1 MLKEERMIKRLKSRR
16 NRIIGIIACTFL
28 VVLMS
33 ACLGF
38 FVHRR
43 KKLDSLITPEQVS
56 TMASFENP
64 KKELPELF
72 CRFHVLAEKKAEIMD
87 YMMYYAAL
95 TGLIIVMIITLV
107 ADITNRHLLVSMWDR
122 IETLQ
127 QEIKELKQ
135 INLNGQ

>member
-33 ACLGF
+33 ACLGYIIYQ
-38 FVHRR
+38 R
-43 KKLDSLITPEQVS
+43 KEFDSLITPEQVS

-64 KKELPELF
+64 KEELPELF
-72 CRFHVLAEKKAEIMD
+72 CRFHELAERKAEIMD
-87 YMMYYAAL
+87 YMMYFSVFM
-95 TGLIIVMIITLV
+95 GLFIAMIITLV

-122 IETLQ
+122 IEKLQ